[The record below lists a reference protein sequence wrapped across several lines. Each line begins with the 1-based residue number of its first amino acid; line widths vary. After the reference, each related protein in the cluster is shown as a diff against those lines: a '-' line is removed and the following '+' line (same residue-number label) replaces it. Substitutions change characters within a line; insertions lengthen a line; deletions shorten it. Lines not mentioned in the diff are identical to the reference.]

1 LFRPC
6 PSSGPGNK
14 LDVVADLFCEIFSF
28 AKFLFGLEPKLFIPS
43 YRPVVFFPDF
53 PGAVSDSIFVGL
65 CHSAG
70 SLFQLLCQG
79 QYALNCFRI
88 SHPPRKVAVL
98 IGLLEKAGD
107 RLLLIH
113 CTLSIILDDGDLNLF
128 NGLEGLK
135 LVSVPGTGGHI
146 CKLFAENPHWR
157 ERLTDLSRLY
167 ADALNVAMKRGG
179 GTDD

>member
-1 LFRPC
+1 M
-6 PSSGPGNK
+6 SS
-14 LDVVADLFCEIFSF
+14 LISF
-28 AKFLFGLEPKLFIPS
+28 ARSSASRNSRSAWNHNSSSLPTGRLFSSQI
-43 YRPVVFFPDF
+43 
-53 PGAVSDSIFVGL
+53 
-65 CHSAG
+65 
-70 SLFQLLCQG
+70 SLARFRILSSLGFAIARARCFSSSQG

-128 NGLEGLK
+128 NGSEGLT
-135 LVSVPGTGGHI
+135 LVPAPGTKGHI

>member
-1 LFRPC
+1 VDFL
-6 PSSGPGNK
+6 
-14 LDVVADLFCEIFSF
+14 CEIFSF
-28 AKFLFGLEPKLFIPS
+28 AKFPFGLEPKLFIPS

-53 PGAVSDSIFVGL
+53 PGAFSDFIFVRL

-70 SLFQLLCQG
+70 SLFQLLCQR
-79 QYALNCFRI
+79 QYALNCFQI
-88 SHPPRKVAVL
+88 AHPPRKVAVL

-113 CTLSIILDDGDLNLF
+113 CTLSIKLDDGDLNLF

-135 LVSVPGTGGHI
+135 LVLRQELEGI
-146 CKLFAENPHWR
+146 CELFAENPHWR

-167 ADALNVAMKRGG
+167 ADALNVAMERGG